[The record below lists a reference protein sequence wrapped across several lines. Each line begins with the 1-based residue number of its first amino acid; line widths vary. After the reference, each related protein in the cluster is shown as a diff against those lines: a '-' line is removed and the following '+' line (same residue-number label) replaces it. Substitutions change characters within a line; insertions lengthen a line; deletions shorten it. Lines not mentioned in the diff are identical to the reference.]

1 MAGNIGD
8 IVIMLYTL
16 GAASELKMM
25 GKATTGVYGALE
37 RGAGKIMG
45 KTAAQKTAKVG
56 TSMLMG
62 GTEDLHLVKKH

>member
-37 RGAGKIMG
+37 RGAGTNYG
-45 KTAAQKTAKVG
+45 
-56 TSMLMG
+56 
-62 GTEDLHLVKKH
+62 